1 MNNKEGETESLLEVH
16 CLGGFRVWVDKRPLT
31 HFYSQKTRALLAYLS
46 VTVGQPQER
55 SRLAGLLWPDYAEE
69 RARRNLSQTLT
80 ALRKDLGPAA
90 TWVQSSTRT
99 IGLANEAGLAV
110 DVVGFEQGLT
120 AVRRHHHP
128 DPLTCPTCTEM
139 LQKTAVLYQGAFLD
153 QFAVGD
159 SSLFENWLVAQ
170 REQLAQQAID
180 AMTRLS
186 NSYAAQQQPEAALET
201 TQRLLS
207 FFPWL
212 ESAHCQRMLLLAQQ
226 GQRAQAL
233 AQYDLLCNALM
244 AELGVGPAPETDAL
258 YDRILAGEIE
268 RVEKRGGG
276 KTAVFSAPQPN
287 IPFHAPP
294 LPPHFVGREAELQR
308 IQHILQ
314 THRQQ
319 AIYIAIAGMG
329 GVGKTTFATYV
340 AHQLK
345 PRFADGVLWG
355 NNKTSDVFNT
365 LELWARAYGNDFNG
379 ISDLDSKAI
388 AVRDML
394 ADKHVLVVI
403 DNVEDAAL
411 ARPLLPHGERTVTL
425 ITTRNLDVAAALNA
439 TPISLTEL
447 EPTASQQLLR
457 QIVGEA
463 RLMAT
468 PDEIVAAAKIG
479 QLLHHLPLA
488 VEIAAKRLLSRP
500 RMRLADLAQR
510 LEDMQQRLGLEI
522 GDLAVRTSFQVSWEG
537 LSAASKQIFAALS
550 HFAGRPFLPQA
561 LAAVINQ
568 ALWKTEDALYTLAT
582 LSLVAED
589 GEKRYRQHPLLADF
603 ATEKLAQ
610 SEKEQ
615 YEQQQ
620 RLIAYYLAFIQEVGT
635 DYEQLE
641 PEWEQI
647 TAVIHL
653 AHQLQL
659 PTQLLALA
667 DGLTPAWVARGHYN
681 QARQAYRFALEAAQ
695 TLGDATQKEALI
707 LLRWGLACLEQN
719 DYESAETHL
728 TQSLKHYYMLEE
740 EDGLVQTQTHLARM
754 AIERGQYD
762 KATDWLNNCKAIL
775 NISPN
780 TQGLGDILFYEASI
794 AFADG
799 FRLDDADTLLA
810 EAVSY
815 YEVAK
820 NYSGKIDVLRMQADI
835 AAKRGD
841 YAQAEILASV
851 AIKISAEIQDQTQL
865 ATNLSALTT
874 IYLGQGKLDQGLAIA
889 QESLSILRRTGRKR
903 IEGLVLRQL
912 SVIYKRKG
920 NYEKA
925 LTFMKQSLSIFLSHD
940 LVLSQAFSYLGLAQ
954 LYRLMDKAEAAEK
967 AKQAAYQLAIQ
978 LDNQS
983 LLNRIQQEFP

>member
-1 MNNKEGETESLLEVH
+1 MNNKEGEIENLLEVR

-120 AVRRHHHP
+120 AVRHHHHP
-128 DPLTCPTCTEM
+128 DPLTCPTCTET
-139 LQKTAVLYQGAFLD
+139 LQQTAVLYQGAFLD

-159 SSLFENWLVAQ
+159 SALFENWLIAQ

-180 AMTRLS
+180 VMTRLG
-186 NSYAAQQQPEAALET
+186 NSYATQQQPEAALET
-201 TQRLLS
+201 TQRLLG

-268 RVEKRGGG
+268 KVEKRGGG

-308 IQHILQ
+308 IQHLLQ

-345 PRFADGVLWG
+345 PRFADGILWG

-365 LELWARAYGNDFNG
+365 LELWARAYGNDFSG

-394 ADKHVLVVI
+394 ADKQVLVVI

-411 ARPLLPHGERTVTL
+411 ARPLLPHGEHTVTL

-439 TPISLTEL
+439 MPISLTEL

-463 RLMAT
+463 RLTAT
-468 PDEIVAAAKIG
+468 PDEIAAAAKIG

-500 RMRLADLAQR
+500 RMRLAVLAQR
-510 LEDMQQRLGLEI
+510 LETTQHRLELEI
-522 GDLAVRTSFQVSWEG
+522 SDQAVRTSFQISWETLTVSG
-537 LSAASKQIFAALS
+537 KHLFAAMG
-550 HFAGRPFLPQA
+550 HFAGRPFLPQT
-561 LAAVINQ
+561 LAAIIDQELLDV
-568 ALWKTEDALYTLAT
+568 EDELFTLAA
-582 LSLVAED
+582 LSLVSEE
-589 GEKRYRQHPLLADF
+589 GETRYRQHPLLADF
-603 ATEKLAQ
+603 AAEKLALA
-610 SEKEQ
+610 KTEQ
-615 YEQQQ
+615 YAQQQ
-620 RLIAYYLAFIQEVGT
+620 RLLAYYLGFVQTVGT
-635 DYEQLE
+635 DYGQLE

-653 AHQLQL
+653 AYQQ
-659 PTQLLALA
+659 QQWQYLLN
-667 DGLTPAWVARGHYN
+667 LTDTLSPAWKASGRYT
-681 QARQAYRFALEAAQ
+681 QARQAYQLALEAAQ
-695 TLGDATQKEALI
+695 KLDNVEQEALI
-707 LLRWGLACLEQN
+707 LLHWGEACLEQN
-719 DYESAETHL
+719 DYETSQTKL
-728 TQSLKHYYMLEE
+728 TQGLHHYYILESE
-740 EDGLVQTQTHLARM
+740 QGIVQTQTYLARI
-754 AIERGQYD
+754 ALEQGQYP
-762 KATDWLNNCKAIL
+762 KAAELLQQNKAIL
-775 NISPN
+775 ADSQNQ
-780 TQGLGDILFYEASI
+780 QGMGDVLFYQASI

-799 FRLDDADTLLA
+799 FRLDNAAPLLD
-810 EAVSY
+810 EALHHYGLTNNQV
-815 YEVAK
+815 
-820 NYSGKIDVLRMQADI
+820 GKIDVLRMQADVAAQRGNHVEAEKLIMTAI
-835 AAKRGD
+835 ALSKS
-841 YAQAEILASV
+841 L
-851 AIKISAEIQDQTQL
+851 QDKSQL
-865 ATNLSALTT
+865 STNLLALTT
-874 IYLGQGKLDQGLAIA
+874 IYLGQEKIKQA
-889 QESLSILRRTGRKR
+889 QVAAEESLAILRRTGSKR

-912 SVIYKRKG
+912 SVIHKQIGDYQI
-920 NYEKA
+920 A
-925 LTFMKQSLSIFLSHD
+925 LTFMKQSLDIFLK
-940 LVLSQAFSYLGLAQ
+940 LELLLSQAFSYYGLSQ
-954 LYRLMDKAEAAEK
+954 LYELLHESESAKE
-967 AKQAAYQLAIQ
+967 AKQTAYQLALRLEHQ
-978 LDNQS
+978 P
-983 LLNRIQQEFP
+983 LLNRIQQEL